1 MSFLGHWKPQKNKY
15 SSTKGAMNCS
25 CISHC
30 ATLMSLFDAG
40 CVFPCREMAPR
51 KVWLNQKN
59 KKSHTSCQQTIDSTC
74 GCAFA
79 TCVFLLFFLGGTGK
93 SLDNQKDVR
102 AKVCQGLGQQ
112 IMERRMQI
120 IGPLVVHW
128 LS

>member
-1 MSFLGHWKPQKNKY
+1 
-15 SSTKGAMNCS
+15 
-25 CISHC
+25 
-30 ATLMSLFDAG
+30 
-40 CVFPCREMAPR
+40 MAPR

-59 KKSHTSCQQTIDSTC
+59 KKSHTSCQRIIDSTC

-79 TCVFLLFFLGGTGK
+79 TCIFLFFFVLGLASSQITK
-93 SLDNQKDVR
+93 KTQSRLAR

-120 IGPLVVHW
+120 IGHIVVHW